1 MENIYG
7 KCSESEQDEIIH
19 GLETSFNGH
28 FEKLVEKIEE
38 CKTEGS
44 GSIVSCSDR
53 DTDRTLQNE
62 QIESQSGVRK
72 SQANSKI
79 VQRNLELHLR

>member
-1 MENIYG
+1 MENIYE
-7 KCSESEQDEIIH
+7 KCSQSEQDEIIH
-19 GLETSFNGH
+19 GLESSFNGH

-44 GSIVSCSDR
+44 GTIVSCSDR
-53 DTDRTLQNE
+53 DTERSLQNE
-62 QIESQSGVRK
+62 QREGQSGVKK